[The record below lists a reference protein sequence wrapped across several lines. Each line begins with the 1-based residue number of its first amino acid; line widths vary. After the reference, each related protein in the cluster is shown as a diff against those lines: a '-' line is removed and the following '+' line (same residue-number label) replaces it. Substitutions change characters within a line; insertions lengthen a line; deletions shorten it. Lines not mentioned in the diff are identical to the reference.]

1 MSTRPDDPIT
11 HSPYRAHPSTGG
23 GQSETARF
31 VWPLAGAPR
40 QSFGATAVQLL
51 LAILLLSWI
60 TSISHAVGA
69 AFFVILLTGIVLAE
83 RKRVPMRLVVEVSE
97 HAVSFCEE
105 PGEALVLPPTTLAD
119 VVIHSEEQAF
129 VGYTWD
135 PREEAPRT
143 RSRTPI
149 RGAFLAVRLRDGREI
164 PVMTQGVRYD
174 DCVETFARLRVFL
187 RACGWRPAD
196 ELEAPDGSVGGAS
209 R

>member
-1 MSTRPDDPIT
+1 MSKRPDDPVT
-11 HSPYRAHPSTGG
+11 RSPYRSQPSTGG
-23 GQSETARF
+23 DQIETARF
-31 VWPLAGAPR
+31 EWTLVGGSR
-40 QSFGATAVQLL
+40 QGIGATAMQLL
-51 LAILLLSWI
+51 LAVLLLSWVA
-60 TSISHAVGA
+60 SISPAVGA
-69 AFFVILLTGIVLAE
+69 ALFVVLLIGIVLGA

-143 RSRTPI
+143 RPRTPI

-164 PVMTQGVRYD
+164 PVMTQGLRYD
-174 DCVETFARLRVFL
+174 DCVEAFARLRVFL

-196 ELEAPDGSVGGAS
+196 EVEAPDGSVGGAS